1 MKTERGL
8 WLTRTERKAMAAP
21 VIEAHTAKRNPGQIP
36 YVKPMSVI
44 DPAKPNKGGCEAI
57 TMTEQTVN

>member
-1 MKTERGL
+1 
-8 WLTRTERKAMAAP
+8 MAAP